1 MCFHVSSQDMGR
13 SAPLLALLSISL
25 KKGKKVQ
32 SIIYIYIYVCVCV
45 CICVNRVKLIS
56 NRTFKMSSEVTFAYV
71 ISNSS
76 KKKSCL
82 VAKFSVKSQESDPP
96 IRELAVTMETE
107 FAPKKL
113 ISHRPLPWSIAN
125 VIKSASIDSQTT
137 SILEWCNEYFI

>member
-1 MCFHVSSQDMGR
+1 
-13 SAPLLALLSISL
+13 
-25 KKGKKVQ
+25 
-32 SIIYIYIYVCVCV
+32 
-45 CICVNRVKLIS
+45 
-56 NRTFKMSSEVTFAYV
+56 MSSEVTFAYV

-82 VAKFSVKSQESDPP
+82 VAKFSVKSQENDPP

-125 VIKSASIDSQTT
+125 DVIKSASRLSNYLYIRMMQW
-137 SILEWCNEYFI
+137 IF